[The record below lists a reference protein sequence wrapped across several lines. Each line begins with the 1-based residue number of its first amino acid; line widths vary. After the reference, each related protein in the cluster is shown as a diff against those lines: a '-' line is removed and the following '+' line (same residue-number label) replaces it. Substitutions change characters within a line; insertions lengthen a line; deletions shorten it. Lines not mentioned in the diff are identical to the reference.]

1 MIFLKADLQN
11 RTLIFVHH
19 ANLIIFLFSLHYLL
33 YLNFVHPNFN
43 DERLSQTLCFI
54 SEVVWALLK
63 VLRPYSVALIAVFRF
78 IAVFSSLLIKQRVI
92 DYFKL
97 CYCLLCHNT
106 YIYRLKI
113 FV

>member
-11 RTLIFVHH
+11 RTLIFVNH
-19 ANLIIFLFSLHYLL
+19 ANLIKFLFNLHYLL

-63 VLRPYSVALIAVFRF
+63 IIRPYSVALIAVFRF
-78 IAVFSSLLIKQRVI
+78 IAVFKLNLFKFINKTNSYFILSFVVVYFVTILIFI
-92 DYFKL
+92 GS
-97 CYCLLCHNT
+97 
-106 YIYRLKI
+106 
-113 FV
+113 